1 MITDVIKFGTDGW
14 RAIIADTFTVANV
27 ARVAAAT
34 AWWLKRTN
42 PQPSVVVG
50 YDCRFAGLLFAE
62 TAAKVLCGLGV
73 KVYFSDGFCS
83 TPMVSLATNRLGCDA
98 GVIITASHNPPEYNG
113 YKIKASFGGPA
124 TPASIAEVER
134 LIPEAVAIPDIS
146 LAQLVANGMLQY
158 DHLEDRYLQHVE
170 ASFDLDAIRK
180 SGLRLAY
187 DAMYGAGQRILPRI
201 LPNATLLH
209 CDYNPSFMGQ
219 APEPIHKNLLEF
231 SQLIKDLGN
240 IDVGLATDGDA
251 DRIGLYDAEGNF
263 VDSHHIIL
271 LLIHYLHHYKGM
283 SGEVVNAFS
292 VSGKAK
298 KLCELYSLPY
308 QVTGIGFKYIC
319 EIMIQPDANVIV
331 GAEES
336 GGIAVSGH
344 VPERDGIWI
353 GLLVLEMMA
362 KTGKSLAQ
370 LIDEVYVLVGAF
382 SYDRDD
388 LHITNEIKNRV
399 LENCKAD
406 AYTAFGNFIPTHR
419 ETIDGYKYHFAGG
432 EWMMIRASGTEP
444 VLRIYGEAASPAAV
458 RVLLDAVKAAII

>member
-1 MITDVIKFGTDGW
+1 MNTIKFGTDGW

-34 AWWLKRTN
+34 AWWLKRYN
-42 PQPSVVVG
+42 PTPKVVVG

-62 TAAKVLCGLGV
+62 TTAKVLCGLGV
-73 KVYFSDGFCS
+73 KVYFSEGFCS

-98 GVIITASHNPPEYNG
+98 GVIITASHNPPSYNG
-113 YKIKASFGGPA
+113 YKLKASFGGPA

-134 LIPEAVAIPDIS
+134 LIPEAAAIPNAS
-146 LAQLVANGMLQY
+146 MQELVEQGMLEY
-158 DHLEDRYLQHVE
+158 HNFEDMYYQHVMD
-170 ASFDLDAIRK
+170 SFDMDTIKK
-180 SGLRLAY
+180 SGTRLAY

-201 LPNATLLH
+201 LPNAVLLH
-209 CDYNPSFMGQ
+209 CNYNPWFMGQ
-219 APEPIHKNLLEF
+219 APEPIHKNLIEF
-231 SQLIKDLGN
+231 SEMIKKSGN
-240 IDVGLATDGDA
+240 IDLGLATDGDA
-251 DRIGLYDAEGNF
+251 DRIGLYDPQGNF

-271 LLIHYLHHYKGM
+271 LLIHYLHKYKGI
-283 SGEVVNAFS
+283 SGKVVNAFS

-298 KLCELYSLPY
+298 KLCEIYGLPY
-308 QVTGIGFKYIC
+308 EVTGIGFKYIC
-319 EIMIQPDANVIV
+319 EIMIQPDANVML

-344 VPERDGIWI
+344 VPERDGIWM
-353 GLLVLEMMA
+353 GLLILEMIA
-362 KTGKSLAQ
+362 KTGKSLNEMIQ
-370 LIDEVYVLVGAF
+370 EVYDLVGAF

-406 AYTAFGNFIPTHR
+406 SYKAFGKFVPTYR
-419 ETIDGYKYHFAGG
+419 ETIDGFKYHFAGG

-444 VLRIYGEAASPAAV
+444 VLRIYGEAANPAAV
-458 RVLLDAVKAAII
+458 RELLNEVSKTVLA